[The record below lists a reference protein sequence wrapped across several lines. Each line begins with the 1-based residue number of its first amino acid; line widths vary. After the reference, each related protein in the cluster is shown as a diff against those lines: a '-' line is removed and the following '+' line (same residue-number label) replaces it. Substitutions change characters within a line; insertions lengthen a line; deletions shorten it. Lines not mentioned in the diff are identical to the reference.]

1 MTPQENLPTDPEEL
15 ETFLR
20 TEIGAVDVARD
31 VIVAKL
37 ADDVRG
43 NYNAFIQG
51 MKQVQDVDLDLVRAQ
66 IHVKNGRRLLLSAK
80 TDLIMRCASCLS
92 VSCHVVRLTRLRCF
106 SSLEIVKLKRN
117 RDRVESVR
125 LLVHAY

>member
-1 MTPQENLPTDPEEL
+1 M
-15 ETFLR
+15 
-20 TEIGAVDVARD
+20 DVARD

-80 TDLIMRCASCLS
+80 TDLIMRCASCVVLVSQSTSRAIDSFAS
-92 VSCHVVRLTRLRCF
+92 V
-106 SSLEIVKLKRN
+106 
-117 RDRVESVR
+117 
-125 LLVHAY
+125 